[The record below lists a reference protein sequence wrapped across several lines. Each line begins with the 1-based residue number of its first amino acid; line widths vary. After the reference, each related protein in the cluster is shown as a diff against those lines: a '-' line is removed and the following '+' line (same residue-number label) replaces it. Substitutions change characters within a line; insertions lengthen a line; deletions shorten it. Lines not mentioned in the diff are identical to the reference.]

1 MASTTKV
8 APSKSTSQTG
18 AAKKRKRAKPAS
30 AAAPGGIPLESIPIT
45 HHDVTMALSKG
56 EAALDLLKLA
66 EEHYEGDSLE
76 WMRMICIDVVGE
88 ELDRAKGAYE
98 KAVGDGKAARS

>member
-8 APSKSTSQTG
+8 APSKSTPQTG
-18 AAKKRKRAKPAS
+18 AAKKKTPAKAAS
-30 AAAPGGIPLESIPIT
+30 EAPSPPEPRGIPIT

-56 EAALDLLKLA
+56 EAALDLLNLA

-88 ELDRAKGAYE
+88 ELDRAKAAYA
-98 KAVGDGKAARS
+98 KALGDGKAVAS